1 MEKKKSSKNDD
12 KSLPIFAKTL
22 IQVGTTGIDYY
33 TFGHILMGLIGF
45 PILLN
50 LFLPPDAFSFLQF
63 SALIWELFE
72 NVILFKAGL
81 KFEGR
86 RDSGLNAIFDIA
98 FVNIGGLISYF
109 FYHLFCETQG
119 FHYNLYMAI
128 LLIISSIVIILFI
141 GFRKKVINYSLNK
154 RFEKLT
160 GYDEELKENFY
171 LAQIYSEL
179 LEEKLENVKKKVKS
193 KKIDI
198 DLL

>member
-1 MEKKKSSKNDD
+1 MEKKKSRKKDD

-45 PILLN
+45 PLLLN
-50 LFLPPDAFSFLQF
+50 LFLPPGAFSFLQF
-63 SALIWELFE
+63 SALVWELFE

-86 RDSGLNAIFDIA
+86 RDSGINTIFDIA
-98 FVNIGGLISYF
+98 FVNIGGLISFF

-119 FHYNLYMAI
+119 FHYNLYMTI
-128 LLIISSIVIILFI
+128 ILIISAIVIVLFI
-141 GFRKKVINYSLNK
+141 SFRKKVINYTLNK
-154 RFEKLT
+154 RFEKLS
-160 GYDEELKENFY
+160 GFNEELKENFY